1 MKNTLIVFL
10 GLLLMPVAS
19 LLAEVPEHMRFCDIE
34 LSLDAGARTKIE
46 EITTKLKRSPAHFQ
60 SLVDRANIYFPFIE
74 EAFDLRGVPQDL
86 KYIVIQESAMV
97 ADAVSSSNA
106 VGYWQFKE
114 ASARESGLVIDEY
127 VDERKHIFQAS
138 LAAAKYFYTIA
149 RYYDNYLYAVI
160 GYNRGPVG
168 AIPYT
173 DEHAFGRRK
182 MEVTGETHWYA
193 LHALAHKLAFE
204 DALGKT
210 DPPMWLQPL
219 NSHGETN
226 VQTLAQGQDLSLE
239 DFKKYNAW
247 INGSKLPE
255 GKDFIYYVPRKGK
268 PERALLRH
276 VGGIT
281 KQIGENTITDPVK
294 PIEKPKP
301 ALVTKPDTRDTR
313 KFDYVE
319 PLNDVDYGE
328 EYVRV
333 RENESL
339 VEIAVRNHVR
349 IRKLQEINGFV
360 NYHRPAMGDIVYLK
374 PLKSRH
380 FHIVQ
385 PGESLGSIAEKYE
398 TTVEKLRAKNRMSGN
413 NVYAG
418 QKLSLKQKVAK
429 GQKPILLALPNYIT
443 ADEITED
450 EDPVE
455 VVQPK
460 KIVKIVSGAGILA
473 TDPASYRLAAFESKM
488 ITHTVGPKESLWKIA
503 KKYGAYADVIKKLNN
518 LSSSEVKEGQQLK
531 VLQVTDLQ

>member
-1 MKNTLIVFL
+1 MKNTLIVLL
-10 GLLLMPVAS
+10 GLLLLPAAC

-114 ASARESGLVIDEY
+114 ASARESGLQIDAF

-168 AIPYT
+168 AIPFT

-182 MEVTGETHWYA
+182 MEVTGDTHWYA
-193 LHALAHKLAFE
+193 LHALAHKIAFE
-204 DALGKT
+204 NALGKS
-210 DPPMWLQPL
+210 DPPMWLQPM
-219 NSHGETN
+219 NTHGESD
-226 VQTLAQGQDLSLE
+226 VQTLATAENLSLE
-239 DFKKYNAW
+239 DFKKYNSW

-276 VGGIT
+276 VGGEA
-281 KQIGENTITDPVK
+281 KQIGELTVHTPVK
-294 PIEKPKP
+294 PIDKPKP
-301 ALVTKPDTRDTR
+301 ALVTTPETRDTR

-319 PLNDVDYGE
+319 PLDDVDYGE

-339 VEIAVRNHVR
+339 VEIAVRNHLR

-374 PLKSRH
+374 PAKSRH

-385 PGESLGSIAEKYE
+385 AGESLGSIAEKYE

-418 QKLSLKQKVAK
+418 QKLSLKLKVAK
-429 GQKPILLALPNYIT
+429 GQKPILLAQPST
-443 ADEITED
+443 ATVEETE
-450 EDPVE
+450 E
-455 VVQPK
+455 VVEPEVVVETK
-460 KIVKIVSGAGILA
+460 KPIQIAAGAGILE

-488 ITHTVGPKESLWKIA
+488 VTHTVGPKESLWKIA

-518 LSSSEVKEGQQLK
+518 LSSSELKEGQQLK
-531 VLQVTDLQ
+531 VLQVTDSQ